1 MSGFIDPHDAAVK
14 QAALSEFKDTWQEYS
29 SPSAAAKAIA
39 GMHGVGRTTLVEW
52 AHDAGVWPVASIA
65 ELRRLQAENV
75 RLRALVE
82 KTNEVPR

>member
-29 SPSAAAKAIA
+29 SPSAAARAIA

-52 AHDAGVWPVASIA
+52 AHDAGVWPVASMA
-65 ELRRLQAENV
+65 ELRRLQAENK
-75 RLRALVE
+75 RLRSLLQISE
-82 KTNEVPR
+82 EQ

>member
-52 AHDAGVWPVASIA
+52 AHDAGVWPVASMA
-65 ELRRLQAENV
+65 ELRRLQAENK
-75 RLRALVE
+75 RLRSLLQISE
-82 KTNEVPR
+82 EQ

>member
-1 MSGFIDPHDAAVK
+1 MSGFIDPHDVAVK

-52 AHDAGVWPVASIA
+52 AHDAGVWPVASMA
-65 ELRRLQAENV
+65 ELRRLQAENK
-75 RLRALVE
+75 RLRSLLQISE
-82 KTNEVPR
+82 EQ

>member
-29 SPSAAAKAIA
+29 SPSAAARAIA

-52 AHDAGVWPVASIA
+52 AHDAGVWPVASMT
-65 ELRRLQAENV
+65 ELRRLQAENK
-75 RLRALVE
+75 RLRSLLQISE
-82 KTNEVPR
+82 EQ

>member
-29 SPSAAAKAIA
+29 SPSAAARAIA

-52 AHDAGVWPVASIA
+52 AHDAGVWPVASMA
-65 ELRRLQAENV
+65 ELRRLQAENK
-75 RLRALVE
+75 RLRSVLQISE
-82 KTNEVPR
+82 EQ

>member
-14 QAALSEFKDTWQEYS
+14 QAARSEFKDTWQEYS

-52 AHDAGVWPVASIA
+52 AHDAGVWPVASMA
-65 ELRRLQAENV
+65 ELRRLQAENK
-75 RLRALVE
+75 RLRSLLQISE
-82 KTNEVPR
+82 EQ

>member
-52 AHDAGVWPVASIA
+52 AHDVGVWPVASMA
-65 ELRRLQAENV
+65 ELRRLQAENK
-75 RLRALVE
+75 RLRSLLQISE
-82 KTNEVPR
+82 EQ

>member
-1 MSGFIDPHDAAVK
+1 MRGFIDPHDAAVK

-52 AHDAGVWPVASIA
+52 AHDTGVWPVASMA
-65 ELRRLQAENV
+65 ELRRLQAENK
-75 RLRALVE
+75 RLRSLLQISE
-82 KTNEVPR
+82 EQ

>member
-29 SPSAAAKAIA
+29 SPSAAARAIA

-65 ELRRLQAENV
+65 ELRRLQAENK
-75 RLRALVE
+75 RLRSLLQISE
-82 KTNEVPR
+82 EQ

>member
-14 QAALSEFKDTWQEYS
+14 QAALSEFKDSWQEYS

-52 AHDAGVWPVASIA
+52 AHDAGVWPVASMA
-65 ELRRLQAENV
+65 ELRRLQAENK
-75 RLRALVE
+75 RLRSLLQISE
-82 KTNEVPR
+82 EQ